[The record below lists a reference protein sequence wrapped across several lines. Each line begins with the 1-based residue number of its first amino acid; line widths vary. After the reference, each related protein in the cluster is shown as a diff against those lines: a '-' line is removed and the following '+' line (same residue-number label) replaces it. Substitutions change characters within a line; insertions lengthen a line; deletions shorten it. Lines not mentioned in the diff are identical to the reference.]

1 MSWLRDKFGIPMPM
15 RGRFVIVSSS
25 QELAGLLSSSL
36 RAAKVQGE
44 WLLFRRYPTAAQ
56 LRRLVSTSEAPVV
69 AVIIGLTETARATRL
84 IEDFSNTHPDVL
96 LVAADTTADADKILA
111 AMRAGASEFLA
122 PPFDLQ
128 HLVNRFQ
135 QQSQRSAPARTA
147 GQLLCFMPAQG
158 GNGASTVALHVA
170 DAIRRE
176 LAQQGKQNG
185 QPPRKPLLVDFDF
198 HAGTVAFRLRI
209 KPEYTLLDAADK
221 TEVIDELWEKL
232 TTQWKGMDV
241 LAAPP
246 SGVDIAPE
254 MIEQVSSLFTS
265 ATRAYP
271 YVLVDLPTALY
282 SSCRDLLISAD
293 AVYLVSTP
301 EVMSLHL
308 AKRRIGE
315 LIDLGLPNESIRLV
329 LNRVGGKKALKTADA
344 EQVVGVP
351 VSAAIDN
358 DYNAFTEAYMKG
370 SLVRPESSLGRQL
383 AALARK
389 IMGLE
394 NKAEEPSAARSRWR
408 SLLSFG

>member
-1 MSWLRDKFGIPMPM
+1 MPM
-15 RGRFVIVSSS
+15 TGRFVIVSSS
-25 QELAGLLSSSL
+25 QELAGLLSTSL
-36 RAAKVQGE
+36 RAAKVDGE

-56 LRRLVSTSEAPVV
+56 LRRLVSSSKVPVA

-84 IEDFSNTHPDVL
+84 IEDFASTHPDVL
-96 LVAADTTADADKILA
+96 LVAADTTTDADRILA

-122 PPFDLQ
+122 PPFDLL
-128 HLVNRFQ
+128 HLVNRFRHQ
-135 QQSQRSAPARTA
+135 GKSGAPARTA

-176 LAQQGKQNG
+176 LAQQSKQANG
-185 QPPRKPLLVDFDF
+185 PARKPLIVDFDF

-209 KPEYTLLDAADK
+209 KPEYTLLDAAAK

-232 TTQWKGMDV
+232 ATHWKGMDV
-241 LAAPP
+241 LPAPR
-246 SGVDIAPE
+246 SGIDIAPE
-254 MIEQVSSLFTS
+254 MIEKISSLFTS

-282 SSCRDLLISAD
+282 SSCRDVLISAD
-293 AVYLVSTP
+293 TVYLVSTP

-308 AKRRIGE
+308 AKRRVGE
-315 LIDLGLPNESIRLV
+315 LIELGLPNESIRLV
-329 LNRVGGKKALKTADA
+329 LNRVGGKKSLKIEDV
-344 EQVVGVP
+344 EEIVGVP

-370 SLVRPESSLGRQL
+370 SLVRRESPLGRQL
-383 AALARK
+383 GALARG

-394 NKAEEPSAARSRWR
+394 DEGKESPAARSRWR